1 MLETPQL
8 DTNLRPHTLK
18 DYIGQENVRK
28 TLEVFI
34 EAVLKRGAPSE
45 HILFYGPPGIGKT
58 TLAHII
64 ANELHG
70 DIKITSGA
78 AITKGGDL
86 AAILTNLQ
94 DNDVLFIDEIHR
106 LPKPVEEM
114 LYPVMEDYA
123 LDIII
128 GKGPSART
136 VRLPV
141 PKITIVAATTK
152 LALLSAPMRDR
163 FGLLLRLDYYT
174 DSEMEEIVRRSSKLL
189 NIPISKDAVKT
200 ISQRSRRTPRI
211 ANRII
216 KRARDM
222 FEVHELEEINNQTLD
237 KLFKLL
243 EIDPRG
249 LTVMD
254 TKYLKLIAE
263 KFQNNPVG
271 VSTIASSLSEDRMT
285 VEEFIEPYLL
295 QLGFIKKTA
304 RGRIVT
310 PIALKHLNIQAPK
323 DNIDQQTLV

>member
-1 MLETPQL
+1 MSETPQL
-8 DTNLRPHTLK
+8 DLNNLRPQTLQ

-28 TLEVFI
+28 TLQVFI
-34 EAVLKRGAPSE
+34 EAVNKRGQPSE
-45 HILFYGPPGIGKT
+45 HIIFYGPPGIGKT

-64 ANELHG
+64 AHELHG

-152 LALLSAPMRDR
+152 LALLSAPMR
-163 FGLLLRLDYYT
+163 
-174 DSEMEEIVRRSSKLL
+174 
-189 NIPISKDAVKT
+189 
-200 ISQRSRRTPRI
+200 
-211 ANRII
+211 
-216 KRARDM
+216 
-222 FEVHELEEINNQTLD
+222 
-237 KLFKLL
+237 
-243 EIDPRG
+243 
-249 LTVMD
+249 
-254 TKYLKLIAE
+254 
-263 KFQNNPVG
+263 
-271 VSTIASSLSEDRMT
+271 VS
-285 VEEFIEPYLL
+285 
-295 QLGFIKKTA
+295 
-304 RGRIVT
+304 
-310 PIALKHLNIQAPK
+310 
-323 DNIDQQTLV
+323 